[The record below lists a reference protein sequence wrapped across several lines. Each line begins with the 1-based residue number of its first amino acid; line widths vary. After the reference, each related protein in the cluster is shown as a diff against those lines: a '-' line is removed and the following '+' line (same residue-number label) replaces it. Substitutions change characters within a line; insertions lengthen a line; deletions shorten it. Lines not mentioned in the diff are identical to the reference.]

1 MELEAV
7 NQIGGGDSGAPEPC
21 AFGRPE
27 SGSENGG
34 NAGVG
39 QADMDRG
46 FGMTFSG
53 LGRIIT
59 VPSAG
64 TALSPLVGGWPSLS
78 GSDKVSI
85 VARTVLRTIR
95 ENDHASRSATASPPA
110 WSFVRFS
117 PVHGE

>member
-1 MELEAV
+1 M
-7 NQIGGGDSGAPEPC
+7 
-21 AFGRPE
+21 
-27 SGSENGG
+27 
-34 NAGVG
+34 G
-39 QADMDRG
+39 QAEIGRG

-53 LGRIIT
+53 LRRTIT

-78 GSDKVSI
+78 GSDQVLI
-85 VARTVLRTIR
+85 IARTVLRTIR